1 MGVGSASASS
11 AGFGS
16 FQPTLP
22 VDRRDSL
29 GSLSLWAAR
38 GTEEQ
43 TGPRAD
49 WEGTMQASGAIR
61 WRPSF
66 PPSRQC
72 SPFGVATRTGGRG
85 REDVDGGGQ
94 ALRKGTGDPVY
105 PAEGAPTDT
114 QPWRTVVDGFMFNRP
129 SGISPLLFFF
139 RHHFD
144 PRLRLAAK
152 I

>member
-61 WRPSF
+61 WRPSLVRRGNALL
-66 PPSRQC
+66 SG
-72 SPFGVATRTGGRG
+72 SPR
-85 REDVDGGGQ
+85 GQ
-94 ALRKGTGDPVY
+94 A
-105 PAEGAPTDT
+105 GADE
-114 QPWRTVVDGFMFNRP
+114 RTWT
-129 SGISPLLFFF
+129 
-139 RHHFD
+139 
-144 PRLRLAAK
+144 AAGK
-152 I
+152 H